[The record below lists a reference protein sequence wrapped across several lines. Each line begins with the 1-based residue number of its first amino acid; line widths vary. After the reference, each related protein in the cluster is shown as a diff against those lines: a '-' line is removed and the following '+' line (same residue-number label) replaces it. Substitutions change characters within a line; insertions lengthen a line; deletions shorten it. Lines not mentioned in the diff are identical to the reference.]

1 MPLQIVSPQSRVF
14 PNTLFLHEFIH
25 RQRTMDKFA
34 AGGTPLSLPAIP
46 QNTYFASLSIARK
59 TVDKL
64 VQTALS

>member
-14 PNTLFLHEFIH
+14 PNTIFLHEFIH

-46 QNTYFASLSIARK
+46 QNSCRRH
-59 TVDKL
+59 TVKSVTHRSNRL
-64 VQTALS
+64 L